1 MAFSNI
7 LETFVEKSPVTVM
20 AQALIERVLN
30 VNRLDDWFER
40 VSEDQYTR
48 TLLFSSVF
56 DMMLHVVCG
65 TKSSINEAF
74 KHNEEN
80 IAVSLTSVYNKING
94 ISVNTSAEL
103 VRNVAKEIKAVI
115 QASGGERPSL
125 LVGYNVLMLDGNCIE
140 SSDHRISELR
150 NLTAGALPGKS
161 LVVYDPALGIAVDV
175 FPCEDGH
182 AQERS
187 IMPEVIETVR
197 PYDLWIADRNFCT
210 IRILTGINDKM
221 GAYIIRQHKNLPF
234 EEIDK
239 LKYAGKTDSGKV
251 YQQKVKIIGLDGNE
265 SIIRRVKIALNS
277 PIRKGETEI
286 FILTNLPE
294 EDAKAKQIAELYR
307 DRWKIETS
315 FQHLEKNLNSE
326 INSLG
331 YPKAALFGFCVALVA
346 SNLVEAIFGSLRGA
360 YGHERIDEEVSSF
373 YISSELSVMHSG
385 MMLIVPGED
394 WRQIGDMIDDDFS
407 EFLKLCASK
416 INLRVY
422 QKSKRGV
429 KKPPP
434 KKVDTGSPHVSTFKL
449 ISERQT

>member
-20 AQALIERVLN
+20 AQALIERVIN

-251 YQQKVKIIGLDGNE
+251 YQQKVKIIGLDRNE

-286 FILTNLPE
+286 FMLTNLP
-294 EDAKAKQIAELYR
+294 
-307 DRWKIETS
+307 
-315 FQHLEKNLNSE
+315 
-326 INSLG
+326 
-331 YPKAALFGFCVALVA
+331 
-346 SNLVEAIFGSLRGA
+346 
-360 YGHERIDEEVSSF
+360 
-373 YISSELSVMHSG
+373 
-385 MMLIVPGED
+385 
-394 WRQIGDMIDDDFS
+394 
-407 EFLKLCASK
+407 
-416 INLRVY
+416 
-422 QKSKRGV
+422 
-429 KKPPP
+429 
-434 KKVDTGSPHVSTFKL
+434 
-449 ISERQT
+449 